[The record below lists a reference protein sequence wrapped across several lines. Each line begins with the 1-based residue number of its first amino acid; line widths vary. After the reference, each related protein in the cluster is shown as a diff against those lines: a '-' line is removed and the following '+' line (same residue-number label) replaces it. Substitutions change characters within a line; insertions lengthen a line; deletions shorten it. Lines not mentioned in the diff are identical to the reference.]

1 MRQQPG
7 QNHQGIGSSPP
18 RDDVQAHHLV
28 RRPLLRRATSSV
40 EGCPLMADLVY
51 ALTFI
56 GVFLALALT
65 LRGLERL

>member
-1 MRQQPG
+1 
-7 QNHQGIGSSPP
+7 
-18 RDDVQAHHLV
+18 VQAHHLV